1 MAQKPPLWSIFTER
15 SLCVRW
21 GYPCTWNPLLT
32 SQRPFHGGG
41 SPVACFRL
49 PPQPHATPLL
59 LAHVCTRS
67 SDSEHAEPAAC
78 QLRARCSQEGSS
90 LGTHLRLPD
99 PLCCLSSHSPGF
111 TSEASLSPSGPC
123 AASVCSCPFCTG
135 PCLFEHKVCADRRL
149 KSLMFTALA
158 LALRTM
164 TGTEYDVNKYSPS
177 E

>member
-1 MAQKPPLWSIFTER
+1 MRLPLYLKPSIDFAETFPWWRKPR
-15 SLCVRW
+15 SL
-21 GYPCTWNPLLT
+21 L
-32 SQRPFHGGG
+32 S
-41 SPVACFRL
+41 VAS
-49 PPQPHATPLL
+49 QPHATPLL

-158 LALRTM
+158 LAPRTM